1 MKSVTSFHRGIS
13 FTISVSGPSAG
24 VLAFKH
30 LPTQLPLAVLLSLL
44 IGYIAAGD
52 GQQNELFWEIN
63 LALAEREFE
72 LFCQPLLNARTQQCT
87 GVEILLRWNNPRQAG
102 SHRMFL
108 FLSPRSIT

>member
-44 IGYIAAGD
+44 IGYIARLATASRMSFSGRLIWPLPNGSLSYFVSRCLMPARNSVPALRSCYAGTT
-52 GQQNELFWEIN
+52 
-63 LALAEREFE
+63 LAGLD
-72 LFCQPLLNARTQQCT
+72 LT
-87 GVEILLRWNNPRQAG
+87 GCFYSYRRGA
-102 SHRMFL
+102 
-108 FLSPRSIT
+108 

>member
-44 IGYIAAGD
+44 IGYIAG
-52 GQQNELFWEIN
+52 WRRP
-63 LALAEREFE
+63 AE
-72 LFCQPLLNARTQQCT
+72 
-87 GVEILLRWNNPRQAG
+87 
-102 SHRMFL
+102 
-108 FLSPRSIT
+108 